1 MQFMN
6 QRLKMRPCGFNS
18 SNSYNNFLD
27 YATKI
32 FSFFDGCARQVLYK
46 TVVLVLA
53 NRDQMRYNE
62 SKWGTQMDGL
72 RVDVIVLT

>member
-1 MQFMN
+1 VVLIVVTVTTIF
-6 QRLKMRPCGFNS
+6 RLCYK
-18 SNSYNNFLD
+18 D
-27 YATKI
+27 I
-32 FSFFDGCARQVLYK
+32 QFFDGCARQVLYK

>member
-1 MQFMN
+1 MVLIVVTVTTIF
-6 QRLKMRPCGFNS
+6 RLCYK
-18 SNSYNNFLD
+18 D
-27 YATKI
+27 I
-32 FSFFDGCARQVLYK
+32 QFFDGCARQVFYK